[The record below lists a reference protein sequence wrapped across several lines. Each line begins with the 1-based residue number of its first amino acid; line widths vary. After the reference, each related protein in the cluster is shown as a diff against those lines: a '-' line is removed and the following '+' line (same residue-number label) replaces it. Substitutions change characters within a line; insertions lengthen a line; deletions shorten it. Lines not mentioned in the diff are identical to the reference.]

1 MDLTSPCKP
10 PYPNAPLISKM
21 TNNQQPTRLP
31 DGQATNRGF
40 TIVESLV
47 AITILVLVV
56 TGVTSAVQ
64 TSLSSYIFSK
74 NQIIAFYLAQEGFEQ
89 IRNWRDE
96 NRLKDQDWLYGL
108 DPCFSGNGCYFNPAF
123 DNAPKACPA
132 PGCPVVRRHDDTSFF
147 SYGYGSGNYWTDTIF
162 IREVSLE
169 WVNSN
174 EISVLVTVD
183 WSKGAVNRQFK
194 ARENIFDSR

>member
-1 MDLTSPCKP
+1 MPAQKARVDLTSPCKP

-89 IRNWRDE
+89 IRNMRDE
-96 NRLKDQDWLYGL
+96 NGIKDRSSPTNWLSGL
-108 DPCFSGNGCYFNPAF
+108 NLCFDVNGCYFNPALSGVPG
-123 DNAPKACPA
+123 AP
-132 PGCPVVRRHDDTSFF
+132 
-147 SYGYGSGNYWTDTIF
+147 
-162 IREVSLE
+162 
-169 WVNSN
+169 
-174 EISVLVTVD
+174 ISCL
-183 WSKGAVNRQFK
+183 
-194 ARENIFDSR
+194 